1 MSADQVQPAGR
12 RSAWRGVVGF
22 GLVSLAADMVYEGG
36 RSIYGPLLAT
46 LGASAAITGLVTGA
60 GEAMALVLRVVS
72 GPLADRTG
80 RYWALT
86 LLGYGL
92 TAICVPLLA
101 ITPLIG
107 AAGLLLAILL
117 ILAER
122 AGKAVRS
129 PAKSALLAEAATRVG
144 SGRGFGVH
152 KALDQ
157 IGAFAGPL
165 LVAALLA
172 ATGTLTPA
180 LAALVIPGAIAMGL
194 LLWLRSRTPQPVRD
208 DQPHGSWWQD
218 TIGSNLGRRFWLF
231 ALAAAS
237 ATAGLVTFGMIGF
250 HLSSTGL
257 LPLAAIPLAYA
268 GGQLVAAL
276 AALVTGLGYDRVGG
290 RVLYALPLLV
300 LLVPVFAFT
309 RSVWAVLLGI
319 ACWGAANGVQ
329 DSTIK
334 AVVADLTPRGRR
346 ATAYGVFAA
355 VQGAAAVLGGGLA
368 GLLYERSIPAL
379 IAVVAGLQV
388 ITVVLLLI
396 TGRSSPTRPPTVTD
410 TSPKRPGG

>member
-208 DQPHGSWWQD
+208 NQPHGSWWQD

-396 TGRSSPTRPPTVTD
+396 TGRSSSTRPPTVTD

>member
-396 TGRSSPTRPPTVTD
+396 TGRSSSTRPPTVTD